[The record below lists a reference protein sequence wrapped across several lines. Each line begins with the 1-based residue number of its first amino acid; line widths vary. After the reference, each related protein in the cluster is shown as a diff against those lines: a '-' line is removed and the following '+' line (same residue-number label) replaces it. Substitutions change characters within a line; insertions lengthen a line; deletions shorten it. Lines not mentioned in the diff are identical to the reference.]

1 MRCGYGAP
9 GGRKETR
16 EERDNERERPNGAR
30 DIKQAHAHTH
40 INIKRYIS
48 SDNLPR
54 DIKEETLNIKHRR
67 VPGSLGVLVIKGG
80 QGRRQGRKN
89 PRKTTLEPSQNQTE
103 PIGTERLAA
112 YKAATATHRAD

>member
-40 INIKRYIS
+40 INIKIKIYIS
-48 SDNLPR
+48 SNNLPR
-54 DIKEETLNIKHRR
+54 YI
-67 VPGSLGVLVIKGG
+67 
-80 QGRRQGRKN
+80 
-89 PRKTTLEPSQNQTE
+89 
-103 PIGTERLAA
+103 
-112 YKAATATHRAD
+112 